1 MAKSNKTSAD
11 LAARFKQATSTPAE
25 PTQTKPK
32 KSAPSRSNTTD
43 QPASTKKQPTR
54 VPNRRPTSPDA
65 TATDR
70 FPVRVNLWISEEQ
83 QRALVEAK
91 LDDGINSSARIRGAL
106 EYWMEGR
113 PQPEPETGE
122 AGKTGRQTKA
132 IDLRARQQRA

>member
-1 MAKSNKTSAD
+1 MAKPSKTSTD
-11 LAARFKQATSTPAE
+11 LTTRFKQATSAPAE
-25 PTQTKPK
+25 PAQPKAKSRRATTKKATPAK
-32 KSAPSRSNTTD
+32 KSA
-43 QPASTKKQPTR
+43 R

-70 FPVRVNLWISEEQ
+70 FPVRVNLWISQEQ

-91 LDDGINSSARIRGAL
+91 LEDGINTSARIRGAL

-113 PQPEPETGE
+113 PRTDPQTGE
-122 AGKTGRQTKA
+122 TTKTGRQTTA